1 MILQNMLLAIALSL
15 QSPWYAPGKRPE
27 TVEQHQDRLKIITQA
42 IAEEAAATESWKWGT
57 DALAAATLATWYEE
71 SRFALEVHNGQ
82 GRTRFGEDDGRA
94 RCLGQL
100 HQTGFVPKDEWK
112 QLAGTD
118 LESTRRCARATMRV
132 LSAQGARCKM
142 PKELNVWSVARMFAM
157 YGTGRSCSITKN
169 SMKRARHW
177 GRIMRDFAKQ
187 SEAEAQA
194 AQAPQPALRPTAR
207 LD

>member
-15 QSPWYAPGKRPE
+15 QSSWYPPGKSPE
-27 TVEQHQDRLKIITQA
+27 TVEQYQDRLKIITQA
-42 IAEEAAATESWKWGT
+42 IAMEAQAQETWQWGT

-71 SRFALEVHNGQ
+71 SRFALEVHNGS
-82 GRTRFGEDDGRA
+82 GRTRFGEDNGRA
-94 RCLGQL
+94 RCFGQL
-100 HQTGFVPKDEWK
+100 HQTGFVPKQEWK
-112 QLAGTD
+112 TLTGTD

-142 PKELNVWSVARMFAM
+142 PKDLNVWSVARMFAM

-177 GRIMRDFAKQ
+177 GRIMSEFAKQ
-187 SEAEAQA
+187 TE
-194 AQAPQPALRPTAR
+194 PTQPSLTPTAR